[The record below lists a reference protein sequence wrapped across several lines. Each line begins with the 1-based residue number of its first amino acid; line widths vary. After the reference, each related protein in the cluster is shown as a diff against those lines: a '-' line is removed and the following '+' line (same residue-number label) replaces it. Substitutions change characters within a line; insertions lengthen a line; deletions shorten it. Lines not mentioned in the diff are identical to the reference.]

1 MTKESK
7 REKLLREQD
16 EARRAEA
23 AHRTLASHLE
33 QPVPLGCGDSSCV
46 VAAARGMMTNGGCR
60 CSSPSSSAAE
70 HREAMRRVSLPRFGD
85 ARAGRRA
92 FKGKGS
98 SGSSS
103 LMALVVAVHV
113 RREAR
118 ADARSS
124 WRWEHVAVAASTTGV
139 IDARH
144 GRYRPQCSGIASST
158 STARSFEPKTNLALA
173 RIVSMFEG

>member
-92 FKGKGS
+92 FKGQRLVGKLEQAHCARRRGPRAA
-98 SGSSS
+98 GSSS
-103 LMALVVAVHV
+103 RCAIVVAMGARGSCRFHD
-113 RREAR
+113 RRHRCSPRTLQAAVLWYRFEYEYR
-118 ADARSS
+118 AQLRA
-124 WRWEHVAVAASTTGV
+124 
-139 IDARH
+139 
-144 GRYRPQCSGIASST
+144 
-158 STARSFEPKTNLALA
+158 
-173 RIVSMFEG
+173 